1 MSTGKEGS
9 RRLNIAHLFQA
20 SQLRFHEPGAVQLHI
35 FHTIQGLRQAGH
47 RVALV
52 ALQGRR
58 VLWTEDPQVFKSDS
72 LSPSHFARLGLSGAA
87 PFKLL
92 ESGVRRIQT
101 ELKLPY
107 LALFDS
113 QRMYDACQQNL
124 HGYDLIHERYN
135 LLSLGGT
142 LASRRL
148 GIPYVLEVNADLIE
162 EREFQGTPERGLRR
176 RFALWATKYCFDA
189 AHRIICVSAPLKDHL
204 IKKWAIDAGKIVVVS
219 NAADTKTFGSAYDT
233 GSIRRSF
240 GLTNEPVVMFVGG
253 FYAWHDL
260 PLLVESFASVVR
272 QVPQARLMLVGDG
285 RTRSVVEQTIAE
297 HGLQHAV
304 IMAGRVAHSQI
315 PEMLAIADVAVAPNV
330 AFFNGHGGSPLK
342 VFEYMAAGK
351 AIVATKTGQVA
362 EVIEEGRNGLLVE
375 PRDAPGF
382 ANAITTLLNDPAA
395 RNRLGQNARQQ
406 AVEQH
411 SWEHYSR
418 KLEEIY
424 LSVL

>member
-58 VLWTEDPQVFKSDS
+58 VLWTEDPQVFESDS

-87 PFKLL
+87 PFKLF

-113 QRMYDACQQNL
+113 QRMYDACRQNL

-189 AHRIICVSAPLKDHL
+189 ADRIICVSAPLKDHL
-204 IKKWAIDAGKIVVVS
+204 IKKWAIDADKIVVVS
-219 NAADTKTFGSAYDT
+219 NAADTKTFGSPYDT
-233 GSIRRSF
+233 GSIRRRF

-382 ANAITTLLNDPAA
+382 ANAITTLLNDPAE
-395 RNRLGQNARQQ
+395 RSRLGQNARQQ